1 MYKPVPPEMSVEE
14 IADYNPIA
22 YQIVM
27 VILTE
32 AAKNVYRY
40 DPSQGLE
47 KCLEELIDM
56 LDRGYIKILFD
67 DESEMTCIGVFNPLT
82 GQYNTRDVAGYNRR

>member
-1 MYKPVPPEMSVEE
+1 MYRPEPPKMTVDE
-14 IADYNPIA
+14 IAEQDPMSHAI
-22 YQIVM
+22 IM

-32 AAKNVYRY
+32 VAKNVYRQ

-47 KCLEELIDM
+47 KCLEEVIDL

-67 DESEMTCIGVFNPLT
+67 DESEMTWIGVFNPLT
-82 GQYNTRDVAGYNRR
+82 GRYNAENMVEDV